1 MTERT
6 TRTAP
11 KSRPKATA
19 GRRSEGAPPEAG
31 GRPGAAGGRAEA
43 VTAPDAALQL
53 ELSFGYLF
61 KQAHR
66 AFTRALDKRL
76 KPHGITLAQWYFL
89 RELWQEEG
97 ITQRELSRRMDVSE
111 PTTTVAIDLM
121 EKAGL
126 IERQRD
132 PGQRNSINVRLT
144 RKGKRLKNEVLHIA
158 RDVNVVA
165 TRDLAPGN
173 LEALRESIVQM
184 VETLNQ
190 EAKAEKARG

>member
-6 TRTAP
+6 TRTAT

-19 GRRSEGAPPEAG
+19 GRRAAGAPSEAG

-43 VTAPDAALQL
+43 ITAPDAALQL

>member
-19 GRRSEGAPPEAG
+19 GRRAAGAPPEAG

>member
-6 TRTAP
+6 TTTAP

-19 GRRSEGAPPEAG
+19 GRRAAGAPSEAG
-31 GRPGAAGGRAEA
+31 DRPGAAGGRAEA
-43 VTAPDAALQL
+43 IAAPDAALQL